1 MDHKQSIVFD
11 QAENR
16 MWAQMSLMAFL
27 INRGAW
33 EAMGEFM
40 GLID

>member
-1 MDHKQSIVFD
+1 MDHEQSIVFD

-16 MWAQMSLMAFL
+16 MWAQMSLMTYL

-33 EAMGEFM
+33 DAMGEFM
-40 GLID
+40 GLV